1 MVRDCHAFDG
11 RIFWQAGLRMTKLRS
26 MRGRSVR
33 LRAFAH
39 SACTVQTVDGFV
51 PGGSYLL
58 SMDARAT
65 HGAPARSCL
74 WEHGPEGCARI
85 PKLGRADG
93 WIRYE
98 EAYTPRPGTA
108 SLRLFL
114 YADGGMDETGPT
126 IVDYR
131 NVRIRTLAPFA
142 VSITEG
148 ADPRPAPPE
157 VASARVGPSSFR
169 AEVGRS
175 EGPFLLSIPES
186 AAPGWSISGVPT
198 GRSVTP
204 VEVDGYA
211 QGWLISRGAPFSAEI
226 AYAPDRWLRWAAA
239 ASAVGWIALMGLT
252 AGRWVR
258 RRRASDRGV
267 GS

>member
-1 MVRDCHAFDG
+1 MIDVPAPTETTVSLAAGTHSLRTSVEASASLRPFPSMVRDCHAFDG

-26 MRGRSVR
+26 MRGHSVR

-51 PGGSYLL
+51 PGGTYLL

-65 HGAPARSCL
+65 HGRTRDPVGARSGGLCPD
-74 WEHGPEGCARI
+74 PEAR
-85 PKLGRADG
+85 GADG

-98 EAYTPRPGTA
+98 ETYTPRPGTA
-108 SLRLFL
+108 GLRLFL
-114 YADGGMDETGPT
+114 YADGGKDETGPT

-131 NVRIRTLAPFA
+131 NVRIRMLAPFA

-157 VASARVGPSSFR
+157 VTSARVGPSSFR

-175 EGPFLLSIPES
+175 GGPFLLSIPS
-186 AAPGWSISGVPT
+186 PPRRD
-198 GRSVTP
+198 GRSP
-204 VEVDGYA
+204 AYPPDG
-211 QGWLISRGAPFSAEI
+211 R
-226 AYAPDRWLRWAAA
+226 
-239 ASAVGWIALMGLT
+239 
-252 AGRWVR
+252 
-258 RRRASDRGV
+258 
-267 GS
+267 